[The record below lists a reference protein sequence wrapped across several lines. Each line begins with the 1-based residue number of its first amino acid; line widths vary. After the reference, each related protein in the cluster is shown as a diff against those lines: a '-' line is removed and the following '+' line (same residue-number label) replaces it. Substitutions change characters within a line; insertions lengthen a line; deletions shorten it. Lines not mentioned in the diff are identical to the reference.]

1 MRDVELLVF
10 DGYDDLA
17 GRLLPGAA
25 DGMPQGKVLVHHAL
39 DPKGARTLL
48 VEPVGHPAGSP
59 AGVKKLA
66 CRIDTAT
73 NRVLTARTILEKH
86 LFTIEKSEMVESLLH
101 ALRPTRATEPP
112 VLDRDSHVLAWC
124 ADPARFSLL
133 VQECLSLGCDRIR
146 FSSLSARTQPHP
158 ILVRIDAPPWY
169 LLERWSREGSG
180 NAPVYVPV
188 AKRFYVRW
196 GWSHP
201 LAGRL
206 AVKDGELAL
215 AEADGPVNRV
225 PDTDWRDLYEALAI
239 EADGLTAVRWTS
251 AEPAPRFTV
260 KLKLVEAPEP
270 VEPELWLLSREDLP
284 AVERLLGLMPE
295 ADLKHLA
302 IAFFA
307 HAITPPVPGTV
318 DEPVAAMREVITGRG
333 RGWVSFAKTGFRA
346 LPGLPNLYL
355 PTDQALDPQVRR
367 DRIAE
372 AFALK
377 GGEFVVV
384 RPVATRGGGMRALR
398 LPESSFRPLS
408 TYIDYVVTGD
418 AARLQALVSATVFD
432 PGPLAE
438 LAEAAPDPRESRRDP
453 TGPRPAAASRNAQN
467 EPAAVTTPQATAPV
481 EARQVPTED
490 TAVAQEVSNEQQV
503 EAAIAL
509 DPPGGPADWVA
520 LGELRRTRGDVD
532 GAVECWENARWVERA
547 RDAELR
553 RRSIGALEGALQIGE
568 ATPAAQRPAIVL
580 AKADGAGDVRALR
593 LRTLYLEEGTA
604 PDVTNQPAYF
614 EALYGEA
621 RAAHAADRLRKKS
634 RWLVWSAILSRT
646 GDDIEAE
653 RQREAILA
661 DLNQGGLAPLD
672 RADFV
677 RARLAERAVDGN
689 DSGEL
694 RRTMEGLTERL
705 GRIEDARIKWSGVAL
720 LARRWAELDDVARA
734 RKLATD
740 SIGAVADGTTAA
752 SARIHAN
759 AAVALLRT
767 RDPNGEAPFR
777 KSLEIITRLAN
788 PEERGRTLVA
798 ALESLSTVGDTRVT
812 APLVD
817 IALDVLAADRED
829 VRRRALTIARCAPAL
844 KKLAATQRARTLA
857 LEYAQDPKVQVD
869 AHYFA
874 GAVGGLAA
882 LQGSRPLPANVLGP
896 ILDAVRRHQ
905 RDLEEVNVRL
915 FEGAVTLAGEEFAR
929 EISDTMKRTPPG
941 EMRFAHLV
949 TWAAALQGL
958 AAARASDAGLQDLDR
973 ALKVAWS
980 LPNEDERRR
989 GVRRL
994 TSVIP
999 LFGRV
1004 TNGLALV
1011 QDVVARAGAPGV
1023 GPYFRSEVLSVC
1035 VDVAA
1040 RLGARQGAFEVMNK
1054 VIQLVE
1060 STARSSAGD
1069 VTFLFD
1075 VLGLCVDHAVTIGA
1089 AGDSKSIIDRVVALV
1104 EEWMDESSARFWT
1117 PFYRFRALAKCARGY
1132 ARLGHEQTGMPILAR
1147 ILDHTPQTSGLDRID
1162 LLREIVHCLSEV
1174 GGAQRLSLVD
1184 RVLEAYLTERSIGV
1198 GDAGTELLGM
1208 LLDEVVSPASR
1219 VRAEYARYLGA
1230 EERNIRER
1238 VANDRI
1244 IAS

>member
-17 GRLLPGAA
+17 GRVLPGAA
-25 DGMPQGKVLVHHAL
+25 DGLPRGKVLVHHAH
-39 DPKGARTLL
+39 DPKGARAIL
-48 VEPVGHPAGSP
+48 VEPIGGPAGSP
-59 AGVKKLA
+59 AGVKKLKG
-66 CRIDTAT
+66 RIDTAT
-73 NRVLTARTILEKH
+73 NRVLTSRTILEKH
-86 LFTIEKSEMVESLLH
+86 LYTIEKSETVETLLH
-101 ALRPTRATEPP
+101 ALRPVRAAEPP
-112 VLDRDSHVLAWC
+112 ALDRDSHVLAWC

-146 FSSLSARTQPHP
+146 FSPLAARTEPQPV
-158 ILVRIDAPPWY
+158 LVRIDAPPWY
-169 LLERWSREGSG
+169 LLERWSRPESEV
-180 NAPVYVPV
+180 APVYVP
-188 AKRFYVRW
+188 AANRFYVRW

-206 AVKDGELAL
+206 AVQDGELVL
-215 AEADGPVNRV
+215 AEADGQIRRA
-225 PDTDWRDLYEALAI
+225 PDADWRDLYDALAI
-239 EADGLTAVRWTS
+239 EAAGLTSVRWTS

-260 KLKLVEAPEP
+260 KLKLVESPEP
-270 VEPELWLLSREDLP
+270 VDPELWLLSRADLP

-302 IAFFA
+302 IAFFSNA
-307 HAITPPVPGTV
+307 TKPPAPGV
-318 DEPVAAMREVITGRG
+318 AEEPVAAMREVITGRG
-333 RGWVSFAKTGFRA
+333 RGWVTFAKTGFRA

-355 PTDQALDPQVRR
+355 PIDRALDPQVRR

-384 RPVATRGGGMRALR
+384 QPLPQGSMRAVR
-398 LPESSFRPLS
+398 VPESSFRPLS

-418 AARLQALVSATVFD
+418 AARLQALVGATVFD

-438 LAEAAPDPRESRRDP
+438 LAEAAPDPRETRRDP
-453 TGPRPAAASRNAQN
+453 TGPK
-467 EPAAVTTPQATAPV
+467 PAAVSRPQAHDPAPVATPQVAPQLELEPEPV
-481 EARQVPTED
+481 EDPQARQVT
-490 TAVAQEVSNEQQV
+490 SEQNV
-503 EAAIAL
+503 EASIAL
-509 DPPGGPADWVA
+509 DPPGASADWVQ
-520 LGELRRTRGDVD
+520 LGELRRVRGDVD
-532 GAVECWENARWVERA
+532 GAVECWENARWAERA

-553 RRSIGALEGALQIGE
+553 RRSIAALEATLQIPR
-568 ATPAAQRPAIVL
+568 AAVPAQRPAL
-580 AKADGAGDVRALR
+580 ALSKAEGAGDVRALR
-593 LRTLYLEEGTA
+593 LRTLYLEEGSA
-604 PDVTNQPAYF
+604 PEVTHQPAYF

-621 RAAHAADRLRKKS
+621 RAAQAADRLRKKT

-694 RRTMEGLTERL
+694 RRTMEGLTSRL
-705 GRIEDARIKWSGVAL
+705 ARIEDARIKWSGVAL

-734 RKLATD
+734 RKLATEA
-740 SIGAVADGTTAA
+740 ITAQVETPSA
-752 SARIHAN
+752 SSARVHAN
-759 AAVALLRT
+759 ASVALLRT

-777 KSLEIITRLAN
+777 KALDVISRLAN
-788 PEERGRTLVA
+788 AEDRGRTLVA
-798 ALESLSTVGDTRVT
+798 ALESLASVGDTRIT

-817 IALDVLAADRED
+817 LAMNVLDSDKED
-829 VRRRALTIARCAPAL
+829 IRRRALTIARCAPAL
-844 KKLAATQRARTLA
+844 KKLEATQRGRTLA
-857 LEYAQDPKVQVD
+857 LKYSQDPKVQQD

-882 LQGSRPLPANVLGP
+882 LHGNRPLPPNVLGP

-915 FEGAVTLAGEEFAR
+915 FEGAVALAGEDFAR
-929 EISDTMKRTPPG
+929 EISETMKRTPPG

-958 AAARASDAGLQDLDR
+958 AAARASDSGLQDLDR
-973 ALKVAWS
+973 ALKVAWA
-980 LPNEDERRR
+980 LPNDDERRR
-989 GVRRL
+989 SVKRL
-994 TSVIP
+994 TTVIP

-1004 TNGLALV
+1004 NNGLTLV
-1011 QDVVARAGAPGV
+1011 QDVVQRAGAPGV
-1023 GPYFRSEVLSVC
+1023 GPYFRSEVLSAC

-1040 RLGARQGAFEVMNK
+1040 RLGARQGAFDVMTK

-1060 STARSSAGD
+1060 STARGSAGD

-1089 AGDSKSIIDRVVALV
+1089 AGDSKAIIDRVVALV
-1104 EEWMDESSARFWT
+1104 EEWMDESSARYWT
-1117 PFYRFRALAKCARGY
+1117 PFYRYRALAKCARGY

-1147 ILDHTPQTSGLDRID
+1147 ILDHTPQTTGLDRID
-1162 LLREIVHCLSEV
+1162 LLEEIVRCLSEV

-1184 RVLEAYLTERSIGV
+1184 RVLEAFLTERSITL
-1198 GDAGTELLGM
+1198 GDKGTELLGM

-1244 IAS
+1244 ITS